1 MGGLEQCY
9 VYHNDLEVY
18 KLSQLPREL
27 GFAKSTAEEE
37 LCRCYG
43 LWKIH
48 TTTAVHTAHG
58 FPAWAHWTLYL
69 GLWCVLHWTGETKS
83 GQNLWKYYKFLSYFD
98 KMVQTTFFPEKILL
112 KWEIS
117 IIFSLIFPDFHSF
130 EDLELFWNWNLNN
143 LCQLSEFPH

>member
-1 MGGLEQCY
+1 MGGLKQCY

-18 KLSQLPREL
+18 KLSFLESL
-27 GFAKSTAEEE
+27 A
-37 LCRCYG
+37 L
-43 LWKIH
+43 
-48 TTTAVHTAHG
+48 
-58 FPAWAHWTLYL
+58 
-69 GLWCVLHWTGETKS
+69 
-83 GQNLWKYYKFLSYFD
+83 QNLLLRKNCADVMGYGKFTQLQLFIQL
-98 KMVQTTFFPEKILL
+98 MVSLLGPIGHFIWVCGMCFTGQEKPRVARTCGNIINSSAILIKWFKPLFPEKILL